1 VEEDR
6 GTAFGLRRRRCR
18 THLACVVGEVAS
30 HAIDPAHREHAATAN
45 WNPRDR
51 ERVDDVPHRDQ
62 RRMGWP
68 GLDTTL
74 YSASSTSAR
83 GLPGRAPRRPRSRPN
98 DSIAAPT
105 NRPTTSST
113 ASTAT
118 PTSPSATRS
127 SGLRGLRGVH
137 SPRTPEASKRAWS
150 ERKET
155 DDIGSGCDNVEAAV
169 SGARATKL

>member
-1 VEEDR
+1 MI
-6 GTAFGLRRRRCR
+6 
-18 THLACVVGEVAS
+18 GEVAP
-30 HAIDPAHREHAATAN
+30 HAVDPAHRERAATAHRN
-45 WNPRDR
+45 AWNRGCL
-51 ERVDDVPHRDQ
+51 DDVPHRDQ

-68 GLDTTL
+68 GLDTTR
-74 YSASSTSAR
+74 YSASSTSVC
-83 GLPGRAPRRPRSRPN
+83 GLPGRVRSRPN
-98 DSIAAPT
+98 ESIAAPT

-113 ASTAT
+113 TNTAT

-127 SGLRGLRGVH
+127 SGLRGLRGVN

-169 SGARATKL
+169 SGADATKL